1 MTTIAVRDG
10 VMAADTQSTGSFH
23 QRVKKIAKLPDGSLV
38 GTAGNTDECQRAI
51 EWLCSDGSVKQPKIP
66 GAHLIFLRPNGS
78 IWLGEGT
85 FEPYRVMGKF
95 SAIGSG
101 GAIAIGAME
110 AGATAAEA
118 VRIAAKHDGNTSGPF
133 NTLKL

>member
-23 QRVKKIAKLPDGSLV
+23 QRVKKIARLPDGSLV
-38 GTAGNTDECQRAI
+38 GTAGNTDECQKAI
-51 EWLCSDGSVKQPKIP
+51 EWLRSDGSTARPKIP
-66 GAHLIFLRPNGS
+66 GAYLIFLRPNGS
-78 IWLGEGT
+78 IWLAEGT
-85 FEPYRVMGKF
+85 FEPFRILGKF

-101 GAIAIGAME
+101 GAIAMGAME

-118 VRIAAKHDGNTSGPF
+118 VRIASRHDGNTSGPF
-133 NTLKL
+133 NTLAL